1 MIMLQKSLLPQRAQI
16 PEYVK
21 KDQLALNAGWSFKVL
36 EVVLEILEIIRVQE
50 DQQLAIFVNDAFFL
64 QLLEDI
70 GDRDAID
77 AQIFGDIIMR
87 QFAFVDRMAVFVQGT
102 ELLDVLQ

>member
-21 KDQLALNAGWSFKVL
+21 KDQLALNAGWSFN
-36 EVVLEILEIIRVQE
+36 VLEILEIIRVQE

-87 QFAFVDRMAVFVQGT
+87 QFAFVDRTAVFVQGT